1 MTPLAQIKAGEQLKA
16 QCVVTVNRVPAGTAT
31 ELPADAEVEVTQAL
45 GESLTVKWEGNLY
58 RVAPSGMAAL
68 GIQAPADES
77 PQESTAP
84 MSEQEILDEVEAQ
97 LRTCYDPEIPVDI
110 VELGLI
116 YEKRL
121 STLLDG
127 RRHLRV
133 LMTLTAPGCGMGPVI
148 VEDIKQKLVRLPV
161 DVVDVE
167 LTFDPPWDRSRMS
180 EAALLATGMF

>member
-1 MTPLAQIKAGEQLKA
+1 MSLLSELKAGDLLRA
-16 QCVVTVNRVPAGTAT
+16 QCVVAANRVPAGTAT
-31 ELPADAEVEVTQAL
+31 ELPADVLVKVTQAL
-45 GESLTVKWEGNLY
+45 GESLTVEHEGNLY
-58 RVAPSGMAAL
+58 RIARESMPAL
-68 GIQAPADES
+68 GVRPPSE
-77 PQESTAP
+77 TAIDNVAHT
-84 MSEQEILDEVEAQ
+84 EEAILAAVDAQ

-121 STLLDG
+121 SKLIDG
-127 RRHLRV
+127 RSHLRV

-148 VEDIKQKLVRLPV
+148 VSDIKQKLDALPV

-180 EAALLATGMF
+180 EAAALATGMF

>member
-1 MTPLAQIKAGEQLKA
+1 MRALSSLKAGEILTSA
-16 QCVVTVNRVPAGTAT
+16 CLVSANRVPAGTAT
-31 ELPADAEVEVTQAL
+31 ELPAEAELEVTQAL
-45 GESLTVKWEGNLY
+45 GESLTVKYQGNLY
-58 RVAPSGMAAL
+58 RIAAEGMGAV
-68 GIQAPADES
+68 GVQAPHGI
-77 PQESTAP
+77 TAE
-84 MSEQEILDEVEAQ
+84 MGANLSEDEILEAVDAQ

-116 YEKRL
+116 YEKRI
-121 STLLDG
+121 SQLLDG

-148 VEDIKQKLVRLPV
+148 VEDIKQKLASLPV

>member
-1 MTPLAQIKAGEQLKA
+1 MSLLSELKVGDPLKA
-16 QCVVTVNRVPAGTAT
+16 QCIVAVTRVPAGTAT
-31 ELPADAEVEVTQAL
+31 ELPADALVEVTQAL
-45 GESLTVKWEGNLY
+45 GESLTVKYEGNLY
-58 RVAPSGMAAL
+58 RVAPESMASLGVKPPNSQAAL
-68 GIQAPADES
+68 ANIKGDETSIMQAVDE
-77 PQESTAP
+77 
-84 MSEQEILDEVEAQ
+84 Q

-127 RRHLRV
+127 RSHLRV

-148 VEDIKQKLVRLPV
+148 VEDIKQKLSSLPV
-161 DVVDVE
+161 DIVDVE

-180 EAALLATGMF
+180 EAAALATGMF

>member
-1 MTPLAQIKAGEQLKA
+1 MKPLDQLKA
-16 QCVVTVNRVPAGTAT
+16 GDYLKATCVVPANRVPAGTAT
-31 ELPADAEVEVTQAL
+31 ELPADCDLEVTQAL
-45 GESLTVKWEGNLY
+45 GESLTVKFEGNLY
-58 RVAPSGMAAL
+58 RIASEGMRAL
-68 GIQAPADES
+68 GIEPPESVTAAVVAD
-77 PQESTAP
+77 
-84 MSEQEILDEVEAQ
+84 MSEAEILEAVDAQ

-116 YEKRL
+116 YEKRI
-121 STLLDG
+121 SQLLDG
-127 RRHLRV
+127 RTHLRV

-148 VEDIKQKLVRLPV
+148 VEDIKQKLQSLPV

>member
-1 MTPLAQIKAGEQLKA
+1 MSLLCQLKAGDPLRA
-16 QCVVTVNRVPAGTAT
+16 QCVVAANRVPAGTAT
-31 ELPADAEVEVTQAL
+31 ELPADALVKVTQAL
-45 GESLTVKWEGNLY
+45 GESLTVEYQGNLY
-58 RVAPSGMAAL
+58 RIASESMPAL
-68 GIQAPADES
+68 GVRPPEAAAAVADVAANDE
-77 PQESTAP
+77 A
-84 MSEQEILDEVEAQ
+84 ILAAVDAQ

-121 STLLDG
+121 SQLLDG
-127 RRHLRV
+127 RTHLRV

-148 VEDIKQKLVRLPV
+148 VSDIKQKLDALPV

-180 EAALLATGMF
+180 EAAALATGMF

>member
-1 MTPLAQIKAGEQLKA
+1 MKSLSDLKVGDQLTA
-16 QCVVTVNRVPAGTAT
+16 RCVVSANRVPAGTAT
-31 ELPADAEVEVTQAL
+31 ELPPESELEVTQAL
-45 GESLTVKWEGNLY
+45 GESLTVKYEGNLY
-58 RVAPSGMAAL
+58 RITPEGLAAL
-68 GIQAPADES
+68 DIQAPNSAAANHAD
-77 PQESTAP
+77 
-84 MSEQEILDEVEAQ
+84 MSEDEIMSALDEQ

-148 VEDIKQKLVRLPV
+148 VEDIKQKLAALPV

-167 LTFDPPWDRSRMS
+167 LTFDPPWNRSRMS

>member
-1 MTPLAQIKAGEQLKA
+1 MISLDSLTNGQQLTA
-16 QCVVTVNRVPAGTAT
+16 QCVVSANRVPAGTAT
-31 ELPADAEVEVTQAL
+31 EIPAEAEVEVTQAL
-45 GESLTVKWEGNLY
+45 GESLTVKYQGNLY
-58 RVAPSGMAAL
+58 RVAVEGMAAL
-68 GIQAPADES
+68 GVVAPTTSADAIA
-77 PQESTAP
+77 QDL
-84 MSEQEILDEVEAQ
+84 SEDEILEAVDTQ

-116 YEKRL
+116 YEKRI
-121 STLLDG
+121 SQLLDG

-148 VEDIKQKLVRLPV
+148 VEDIKQKLTSLPV

>member
-1 MTPLAQIKAGEQLKA
+1 MKSLDQLKA
-16 QCVVTVNRVPAGTAT
+16 GDQLQATCVVPANRVPAGTAT
-31 ELPADAEVEVTQAL
+31 ELPADRDLEVTQAL
-45 GESLTVKWEGNLY
+45 GESLTVKFEGNLY
-58 RVAPSGMAAL
+58 RIANEGMRVL
-68 GIQAPADES
+68 GIEPPES
-77 PQESTAP
+77 ATASVTTD
-84 MSEQEILDEVEAQ
+84 MSEAEILEAVDAQ

-116 YEKRL
+116 YEKRI
-121 STLLDG
+121 SQLLDG
-127 RRHLRV
+127 RKHLRV

-148 VEDIKQKLVRLPV
+148 VEDIKQKLQPLPV